1 MTKKTQAFILIT
13 SKLELFSG
21 QSLFLP
27 CFLENKKP
35 FLFHASIPWP
45 ENFQVNMHHIYDL
58 VIHKHKTSRDFA
70 NLLVVC
76 ETCTLKIHKFSY
88 SKKVQKRFFHLAN
101 TFTPPSQFA
110 ICHHSL
116 LSLSQESFYQPSFYP
131 SKVKGSKVCS
141 IAVNS
146 CSTIYFDLVLLL
158 FLSTYDMSILHQTSV
173 KQEEILPKNSLGKRQ
188 KNVS

>member
-1 MTKKTQAFILIT
+1 MHYGQYCGHKPLFLPSPIFSFVRLPCFRDKNLAFFFHRANWWKKVSEWKKRYIAPKKLQFICLKIQKMSKKTQAFILIT

-45 ENFQVNMHHIYDL
+45 ENFQVNMHQIYDL

-116 LSLSQESFYQPSFYP
+116 LSLS
-131 SKVKGSKVCS
+131 
-141 IAVNS
+141 
-146 CSTIYFDLVLLL
+146 
-158 FLSTYDMSILHQTSV
+158 
-173 KQEEILPKNSLGKRQ
+173 
-188 KNVS
+188 